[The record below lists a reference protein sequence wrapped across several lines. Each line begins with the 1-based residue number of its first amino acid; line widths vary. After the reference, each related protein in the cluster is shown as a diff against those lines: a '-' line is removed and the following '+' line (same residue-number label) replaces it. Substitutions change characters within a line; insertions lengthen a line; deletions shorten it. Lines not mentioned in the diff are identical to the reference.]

1 MSYRNLNID
10 PTIPV
15 HVARLIKQLEA
26 HYLIDVHSML
36 RLPIPNYRIMAGCN
50 FAIAH
55 VLMATVG
62 GISTTLYSYSG
73 GKGARFKGLL
83 IDYYPWGLEPAQ
95 SLSPEQSAD
104 IIYSVFRNPLTHD
117 LGQDIEKK
125 AKTPLVKIKRL
136 ATKNK
141 TRGLPEKAIERLE
154 NTTKRPNMSPTVI
167 TRSDATVLL
176 VEALY
181 WGIRKMIENLVADRS
196 RITTAESFLSSL

>member
-10 PTIPV
+10 PTIPI
-15 HVARLIKQLEA
+15 HVGKLIKQIEA
-26 HYLIDVHSML
+26 HYLSDVHAML

-50 FAIAH
+50 FAIAQ
-55 VLMATVG
+55 VLMATVSG
-62 GISTTLYSYSG
+62 VSTTLYSYSG
-73 GKGARFKGLL
+73 GKGTRFKGLL
-83 IDYYPWGLEPAQ
+83 IDYYPWGQEPAQ
-95 SLSPEQSAD
+95 SLTPEQSAD

-136 ATKNK
+136 VTKNK
-141 TRGLPEKAIERLE
+141 TRGLPEKAIEKIE
-154 NTTKRPNMSPTVI
+154 NTAKRPNMSPTVT

-181 WGIRKMIENLVADRS
+181 WGLRKMIEELTADKA
-196 RITTAESFLSSL
+196 RIIAAERFLSSL